1 MRMKST
7 ARDGRI
13 AVATDVARM
22 NPTVVAGHPTV
33 VVGLRAEAR
42 LARMLRLRVA
52 VGGGTAS
59 GAVVAVARAVAD
71 GASALLSFGLAG
83 GLDPA
88 ARPGLLLVPASVLCD
103 GHWHAADPALLAWLG
118 GATPHRLLAADAPAV
133 SAGDKQRLWQDTGA
147 TALDLETCAV
157 VRAAVAHRLPFA
169 VLRAVC
175 DPAEHDLPPAALAAL
190 DAGGTIGLA
199 RVAWS
204 VARQPAQVPALLR
217 LAADAAAA
225 RRALARRVRQVA
237 DVS

>member
-13 AVATDVARM
+13 AVATNVARM
-22 NPTVVAGHPTV
+22 NPTV

-42 LARMLRLRVA
+42 LARGFGVPVA
-52 VGGGTAS
+52 IGGGTAS
-59 GAVVAVARAVAD
+59 GAAAAVARAVAE

-103 GHWHAADPALLAWLG
+103 GRWHAADPALMAWLG
-118 GATPHRLLAADAPAV
+118 GATPHRLLAADAPAIGV
-133 SAGDKQRLWQDTGA
+133 ADKRRLWQDTGA
-147 TALDLETCAV
+147 TALDLETGAV
-157 VRAAVAHRLPFA
+157 VREAVAHRLPFG

-175 DPAEHDLPPAALAAL
+175 DPAEQDLPHAALVAL
-190 DAGGTIGLA
+190 DARGSIGLA
-199 RVAWS
+199 RVAWC
-204 VARQPAQVPALLR
+204 VARRPRQVPALLR

-225 RRALARRVRQVA
+225 RRMLARRVREVA
-237 DVS
+237 DAS